1 MFKVVWDFFSLT
13 IIIKNGNTMKKLF
26 GRIFAAFVLFT
37 SVSTNAAV
45 NDDLTYANYD
55 QVKVSHV
62 YLDLTVDFDEK
73 ALKGF
78 ADLSLNW
85 LDKQSSTIY
94 LDTRDLKIFKVMA
107 QNTNSDWIKVDFTL
121 AARDDVMG
129 SKLTIKPGFQ
139 AETVRVY
146 YQSTEV
152 ASGLQW
158 LAPEQTAGKKH
169 PFMFSQNQAIHA
181 RSWIPIQDTPAVRL
195 TYTARIH
202 TSKDLLAVMSANN
215 EPTTKR
221 DGDYFFSMPQAIPPY
236 LIAIGVGDLHFK
248 AMSEQTGVYAESY
261 ILDASAEEFSDTQAM
276 ITASEA
282 LYGEYRWGR
291 YDLLMLPPSFPF
303 GGMENPR
310 LSFITPTV
318 VAGDKS
324 LVSLIAHELAHSW
337 SGNLITNESWRDL
350 WLNEGFT
357 SYVEN
362 RIMEV
367 VFSRDRAL
375 MEQSL
380 SVSSLE
386 SDLSELPAND
396 SVLYLDLQ
404 GRDPDAA
411 FSNVP
416 YVKGQLFLIFLEE
429 RFGRER
435 FDPFVLSYFNNF
447 SFQSIGTHDF
457 LEYLDINLISKYPGV
472 VSKEEVNE
480 WVFGQGLPSYAP
492 APQSNTFDKVAKLS
506 TQWQAGDKQ
515 LNELP
520 TAQWTVHE
528 WLYFINELPRDLSN
542 EQMVALD
549 QEFKLTTSSNAEIA
563 HAWYLLALNA
573 GYDVIKPQLEEYLIN
588 IGRRKLIVPLYKQ
601 LAESEEGLAWV
612 KAVYIKARP
621 GYHPLAQGTV
631 DGILNK

>member
-1 MFKVVWDFFSLT
+1 
-13 IIIKNGNTMKKLF
+13 MKKLF
-26 GRIFAAFVLFT
+26 GSLIAAFVLFT
-37 SVSTNAAV
+37 SISSNAAV

-85 LDKQSSTIY
+85 LDSKTSTVY

-107 QNTNSDWIKVDFTL
+107 KNANNEWIKVDFTL

-129 SKLTIKPGFQ
+129 SKLTLKPGFQ

-158 LAPEQTAGKKH
+158 LSPEQTAGKEH

-215 EPTTKR
+215 EPTAKR

-261 ILDASAEEFSDTQAM
+261 ILEASAEEFSDTQAM

-367 VFSRDRAL
+367 VFSRDRAV

-380 SVSSLE
+380 SVSSLQG
-386 SDLSELPAND
+386 DLTDLPAND
-396 SVLYLDLQ
+396 TILYLDLH

-416 YVKGQLFLIFLEE
+416 YIKGQLFLIFLEE

-447 SFQSIGTHDF
+447 SFQSIGTQDF
-457 LEYLDINLISKYPGV
+457 LKYLDENLISKYPGV
-472 VSKEEVNE
+472 VSKEEVQE

-492 APQSNTFDKVAKLS
+492 APQSNTFDKVAELS
-506 TQWQAGDKQ
+506 SQWQAGTKQ

-520 TAQWTVHE
+520 TSDWTVHE
-528 WLYFINELPRDLSN
+528 WLYFINELPRDLAN
-542 EQMVALD
+542 DKMVALD
-549 QEFKLTTSSNAEIA
+549 EEFKLTVSSNSEIA

-573 GYDVIKPQLEEYLIN
+573 GYDVIKPQLEDYLIN

-601 LAESEEGLAWV
+601 LAESDAGLTWV
-612 KAVYIKARP
+612 KAVYVKARP

>member
-1 MFKVVWDFFSLT
+1 
-13 IIIKNGNTMKKLF
+13 MKKLF

>member
-1 MFKVVWDFFSLT
+1 
-13 IIIKNGNTMKKLF
+13 MKKLF
-26 GRIFAAFVLFT
+26 GSLIAAFVLFT
-37 SVSTNAAV
+37 SISSNAAV

-85 LDKQSSTIY
+85 LDSKTSTVY

-107 QNTNSDWIKVDFTL
+107 KNANNEWIKVDFTL

-129 SKLTIKPGFQ
+129 SKLTLKPGFQ
-139 AETVRVY
+139 AETVRIY

-158 LAPEQTAGKKH
+158 LSPEQTAGKEH

-215 EPTTKR
+215 EPTAKR

-261 ILDASAEEFSDTQAM
+261 ILEASAEEFSDTQAM

-367 VFSRDRAL
+367 VFSRDRAV

-380 SVSSLE
+380 SVSSLQG
-386 SDLSELPAND
+386 DLTELPAND
-396 SVLYLDLQ
+396 TILYLDLH

-416 YVKGQLFLIFLEE
+416 YIKGQLFLIFLEE

-447 SFQSIGTHDF
+447 SFQSIGTQDF
-457 LEYLDINLISKYPGV
+457 LKYLDENLISKYPGV
-472 VSKEEVNE
+472 VSKEEVQE

-492 APQSNTFDKVAKLS
+492 APQSNTFDKVAELS
-506 TQWQAGDKQ
+506 SQWQAGTKQ

-520 TAQWTVHE
+520 TSDWTVHE
-528 WLYFINELPRDLSN
+528 WLYFINELPRDLAN
-542 EQMVALD
+542 DKMVALD
-549 QEFKLTTSSNAEIA
+549 EEFKLTVSSNSEIA

-573 GYDVIKPQLEEYLIN
+573 GYDVIKPQLEDYLIN

-601 LAESEEGLAWV
+601 LAESDAGLTWV
-612 KAVYIKARP
+612 KAVYVKARP

>member
-1 MFKVVWDFFSLT
+1 
-13 IIIKNGNTMKKLF
+13 MKKLF
-26 GRIFAAFVLFT
+26 GSLIAAFVLFT
-37 SVSTNAAV
+37 SISSNAAV

-85 LDKQSSTIY
+85 LDSKTSTVY

-107 QNTNSDWIKVDFTL
+107 KNANNEWIKVDFTL
-121 AARDDVMG
+121 AARYDVMG
-129 SKLTIKPGFQ
+129 SKLTLKPGFQ
-139 AETVRVY
+139 AETVRIY

-158 LAPEQTAGKKH
+158 LSPEQTAGKEH

-215 EPTTKR
+215 EPTAKR

-261 ILDASAEEFSDTQAM
+261 ILEASAEEFSDTQAM

-367 VFSRDRAL
+367 VFSRDRAV

-380 SVSSLE
+380 SVSSLQG
-386 SDLSELPAND
+386 DLTELPAND
-396 SVLYLDLQ
+396 TILYLDLH

-416 YVKGQLFLIFLEE
+416 YIKGQLFLIFLEE

-447 SFQSIGTHDF
+447 SFQSIGTQDF
-457 LEYLDINLISKYPGV
+457 LKYLDENLISKYPGV
-472 VSKEEVNE
+472 VSKEEVQE

-492 APQSNTFDKVAKLS
+492 APQSNTFDKVAELS
-506 TQWQAGDKQ
+506 SQWQAGTKQ

-520 TAQWTVHE
+520 TSDWTVHE
-528 WLYFINELPRDLSN
+528 WLYFINELPRDLAN
-542 EQMVALD
+542 DKMVALD
-549 QEFKLTTSSNAEIA
+549 EEFKLTVSSNSEIA

-573 GYDVIKPQLEEYLIN
+573 GYDVIKPQLEDYLIN

-601 LAESEEGLAWV
+601 LAESDAGLTWV
-612 KAVYIKARP
+612 KAVYVKARP

>member
-1 MFKVVWDFFSLT
+1 M
-13 IIIKNGNTMKKLF
+13 NKLF
-26 GRIFAAFVLFT
+26 AGIISVALLFT
-37 SVSTNAAV
+37 GMNASAAV

-55 QVKVSHV
+55 QVKIKHV
-62 YLDLTVDFDEK
+62 YLDLEVDFNEK
-73 ALKGF
+73 SLKGF
-78 ADLSLNW
+78 ADLELNW
-85 LDKQSSTIY
+85 LVNDTNVVY

-107 QNTNSDWIKVDFTL
+107 KDATHDWTKVTYTL
-121 AARDDVMG
+121 AERDDVMG
-129 SKLTIKPGFQ
+129 SKLTITPSFQ
-139 AETVRVY
+139 AETIRVY

-158 LAPEQTAGKKH
+158 LTPEQTAGKQH

-195 TYTARIH
+195 TYDARIK
-202 TSKDLLAVMSANN
+202 TSKDLLVVMSANN

-221 DGDYFFSMPQAIPPY
+221 DGDYFFTMPQAIPPY

-248 AMSEQTGVYAESY
+248 AMSAQTGIYAESY

-282 LYGEYRWGR
+282 LYGAYRWGR

-337 SGNLITNESWRDL
+337 SGNLVTNESWRDL

-362 RIMEV
+362 RIMEE
-367 VFSRDRAL
+367 VFGRDRAV
-375 MEQSL
+375 MEQVL
-380 SVSSLE
+380 GVSSLHT
-386 SDLSELPAND
+386 DLADLPGND
-396 SVLYLDLQ
+396 SILYLDLQ

-416 YVKGQLFLIFLEE
+416 YVKGQLFLMFLEE

-447 SFQSIGTHDF
+447 SFQSIGTEDF
-457 LEYLDINLISKYPGV
+457 LAYLDKNLISKYPGIV
-472 VSKEEVNE
+472 KPEEVTE
-480 WVFGQGLPSYAP
+480 WVFAQGLPSTVP
-492 APQSNTFDKVAKLS
+492 NPTSDTFTKVTALSDKWL
-506 TQWQAGDKQ
+506 TGDLQ
-515 LNELP
+515 LTELP
-520 TAQWTVHE
+520 TTSWTVHE
-528 WLYFINELPRDLSN
+528 WLFFINELPRDLPTAN
-542 EQMVALD
+542 MAQLD
-549 QEFKLTTSSNAEIA
+549 QQFKLTTSTNAEIA
-563 HAWYLLALNA
+563 HAWYLLALNS
-573 GYDVIKPQLEEYLIN
+573 GYDVVKPQLEQYMIN
-588 IGRRKLIVPLYKQ
+588 IGRRKLIVPLYSK
-601 LAESEEGLAWV
+601 LAESDAGLAWA
-612 KAVYIKARP
+612 KTVYAKARP
-621 GYHPLAQGTV
+621 GYHPLAQGTI

>member
-1 MFKVVWDFFSLT
+1 
-13 IIIKNGNTMKKLF
+13 MKKLF
-26 GRIFAAFVLFT
+26 GSLIAAFVLFT
-37 SVSTNAAV
+37 SISSNAAV

-85 LDKQSSTIY
+85 LDSKTSTVY
-94 LDTRDLKIFKVMA
+94 LDTRDLKIFNVMA
-107 QNTNSDWIKVDFTL
+107 KNANNEWVKIDFTL
-121 AARDDVMG
+121 ATRDDVMG
-129 SKLTIKPGFQ
+129 SKLTLKPGFQ

-158 LAPEQTAGKKH
+158 LSPEQTAGKEH

-215 EPTTKR
+215 EPTAKR

-367 VFSRDRAL
+367 VFSRDRAV

-380 SVSSLE
+380 SVSSLQG
-386 SDLSELPAND
+386 DLTDLPAND
-396 SVLYLDLQ
+396 TILYLDLH

-416 YVKGQLFLIFLEE
+416 YIKGQLFLIFLEE

-447 SFQSIGTHDF
+447 SFQSIGTQDF
-457 LEYLDINLISKYPGV
+457 LKYLDENLISKYPGV
-472 VSKEEVNE
+472 VSKEEVQE

-492 APQSNTFDKVAKLS
+492 APQSNTFDKVAELS
-506 TQWQAGDKQ
+506 TQWQAGTKQ

-520 TAQWTVHE
+520 TSDWTVHE
-528 WLYFINELPRDLSN
+528 WLYFINELPRDLAN
-542 EQMVALD
+542 DKMVALD
-549 QEFKLTTSSNAEIA
+549 EEFKLTVSSNSEIA

-573 GYDVIKPQLEEYLIN
+573 GYDVIKPQLEDYLIN

-601 LAESEEGLAWV
+601 LAESDAGLTWV
-612 KAVYIKARP
+612 KAVYVKARP

>member
-1 MFKVVWDFFSLT
+1 
-13 IIIKNGNTMKKLF
+13 MKKLF
-26 GRIFAAFVLFT
+26 GSLIAAFVLFT
-37 SVSTNAAV
+37 SISSNAAV

-85 LDKQSSTIY
+85 LDSKTSTVY
-94 LDTRDLKIFKVMA
+94 LDTRDLKIFNVMA
-107 QNTNSDWIKVDFTL
+107 KNANNEWVKVDFTL
-121 AARDDVMG
+121 ATRDDVMG
-129 SKLTIKPGFQ
+129 SKLTLKPGFQ

-158 LAPEQTAGKKH
+158 LSPEQTAGKEH

-215 EPTTKR
+215 EPTAKR

-261 ILDASAEEFSDTQAM
+261 ILEASAEEFSDTQAM

-367 VFSRDRAL
+367 VFSRDRAV

-380 SVSSLE
+380 SVSSLQG
-386 SDLSELPAND
+386 DLTDLPAND
-396 SVLYLDLQ
+396 TILYLDLH

-416 YVKGQLFLIFLEE
+416 YIKGQLFLIFLEE

-447 SFQSIGTHDF
+447 SFQSIGTQDF
-457 LEYLDINLISKYPGV
+457 LKYLDENLISKYPGV
-472 VSKEEVNE
+472 VSKEEVQE

-492 APQSNTFDKVAKLS
+492 APQSNTFDKVAELS
-506 TQWQAGDKQ
+506 TQWQAGTKQ

-520 TAQWTVHE
+520 TSDWTVHE
-528 WLYFINELPRDLSN
+528 WLYFINELPRDLAN
-542 EQMVALD
+542 DKMVALD
-549 QEFKLTTSSNAEIA
+549 EEFKLTVSSNSEIA

-573 GYDVIKPQLEEYLIN
+573 GYDVIKPQLEDYLIN

-601 LAESEEGLAWV
+601 LAESDAGLTWV
-612 KAVYIKARP
+612 KAVYVKARP